1 VAIRYEQVRPP
12 ARWALAVLGATLACA
27 AWAQAPAA
35 GQYERADGDTLHQ
48 IELRADGSGE
58 TRSRA
63 GDGRLI
69 VALRFRWSVAGD
81 QLRQTDI
88 AVQSGPGEFA
98 PRPDMALQLRNVTPA
113 GFEARARDD
122 LPWINWTRK

>member
-1 VAIRYEQVRPP
+1 VRPP

-48 IELRADGSGE
+48 LELRADGSGE
-58 TRSRA
+58 THSRTR
-63 GDGRLI
+63 DGRLI

-81 QLRQTDI
+81 QLRQTD
-88 AVQSGPGEFA
+88 
-98 PRPDMALQLRNVTPA
+98 MTPT

>member
-1 VAIRYEQVRPP
+1 MRPP

-27 AWAQAPAA
+27 AWAQPPAA

-48 IELRADGSGE
+48 LELRADGSGE
-58 TRSRA
+58 THSRTR
-63 GDGRLI
+63 DGRLI
-69 VALRFRWSVAGD
+69 VALRFRWNVAGD